1 MNEESEQKVHHG
13 RNIRFFRNAKDI
25 KQEDFADRIGM
36 TQPFVVKI
44 EKQSIIDEA
53 MLLKCANALGIS
65 VEMIKE
71 FDPEKMFNGFT
82 YNIDKI
88 ENSNAI
94 FSISKDDST
103 LSPTNHYYPIEK
115 IMELNKQN
123 AELTQKNA
131 DLYERMLQSEKEK
144 NAFLEEKVAFL
155 EKMLAEKSKE

>member
-1 MNEESEQKVHHG
+1 MDMNEESEVKVHQR

-36 TQPFVVKI
+36 TQPFVEKI
-44 EKQSIIDEA
+44 EKQSIIEEA
-53 MLLKCANALGIS
+53 LLAKCANALGIS

-71 FDPEKMFNGFT
+71 FEPEKILNKFT

-115 IMELNKQN
+115 LMELNKQN

-131 DLYERMLQSEKEK
+131 ELYERLLLAEK
-144 NAFLEEKVAFL
+144 EKVAFL
-155 EKMLAEKSKE
+155 EKMLAEKGKEWN